1 MTMSAADQPLL
12 DDRTKWH
19 RLGAIIKQPGA
30 SVQIRHTCVK
40 AGPSSISQR
49 LSITTTLA
57 SPSTVRWSSAIDS
70 APSSWRAHSAS
81 LSHTVLSLTVGLR
94 IAHTPAEPHECT
106 QSSARSLASVGGGM
120 AAGAAFAHPRAADA
134 RLRPI
139 FLTHMPRKCV
149 TYSHN
154 EPIGDRTMYS

>member
-106 QSSARSLASVGGGM
+106 ELSPLSGLSGRRHGRWCRVRAPSSGRRSAPSDLFDPYATQM
-120 AAGAAFAHPRAADA
+120 CHILTQRAHR
-134 RLRPI
+134 
-139 FLTHMPRKCV
+139 
-149 TYSHN
+149 
-154 EPIGDRTMYS
+154 